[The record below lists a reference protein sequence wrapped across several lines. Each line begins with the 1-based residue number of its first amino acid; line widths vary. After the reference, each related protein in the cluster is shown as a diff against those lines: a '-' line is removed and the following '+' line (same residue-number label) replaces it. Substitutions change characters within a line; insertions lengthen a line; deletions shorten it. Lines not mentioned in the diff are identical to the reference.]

1 MKKKEHKRIHENSS
15 TPARETYEVTI
26 ERIVPGGY
34 GLAHADGKTIFV
46 SLAAKGD
53 RVIVRVEKDK
63 GAILFAS
70 IIELLEP
77 STLRQTPPCRY
88 FGRCGGC
95 DFQQMNY
102 AAQLEAKREII
113 TDCLQ
118 RIAKIEPPD
127 ELIVNPSPSEL
138 HYRTRAQWHYDDQRK
153 LFGYYEQSSRNVCDV
168 VECPILIPKLN
179 ETLKSFRALKQSDD
193 LPFDVKDFHAVAG
206 DEETSLLPEPDF
218 SPAKNINLE
227 INGFNYKFSAEVFF
241 QTNYELLP
249 SLIDYAIGDVPEGKT
264 ALDLFCGVGLFTL
277 PLAKKFERTVG
288 VEFSPQ
294 SISFARENARRA
306 NFENI
311 SFVCAGV
318 SDWLM
323 ENLDAIGEVDFIL
336 LDPPRAGAE
345 NKTIESI
352 IKLKPKRI
360 TYVSCDPATL
370 ARDLKKLIGGGF
382 TLEKI
387 AGFDL
392 FPQTHHVETIA
403 LLSNTSTKN

>member
-1 MKKKEHKRIHENSS
+1 MKKKEHKQKKENSS

-53 RVIVRVEKDK
+53 RAIVRVEKDK

-70 IIELLEP
+70 IVELLEP
-77 STLRQTPPCRY
+77 SPLRQTPPCRY

-102 AAQLEAKREII
+102 SAQLEAKREII
-113 TDCLQ
+113 IDCLQ
-118 RIAKIEPPD
+118 RIAKIEPPN
-127 ELIVNPSPSEL
+127 EIEVNPSPSEL
-138 HYRTRAQWHYDDQRK
+138 HYRTRAQWHYDNQRN

-168 VECPILIPKLN
+168 VECPILIPRLN
-179 ETLKSFRALKQSDD
+179 ATLKSFRALKQSDD

-206 DEETSLLPEPDF
+206 GEETSLLPEPDF

-227 INGFNYKFSAEVFF
+227 INGFNYSFSAEVFF

-249 SLIDYAIGDVPEGKT
+249 SLIDYAIGHMTDGKT

-277 PLAKKFERTVG
+277 PLAKKFERAVG

-294 SISFARENARRA
+294 SISFARENAKRA
-306 NFENI
+306 KLENI

-318 SDWLM
+318 SDWLK
-323 ENLDAIGEVDFIL
+323 ETVDEIGEVDFIL

-352 IKLKPKRI
+352 TKLKPKRI

-370 ARDLKKLIGGGF
+370 ARDLKKLINDGF

-392 FPQTHHVETIA
+392 FPQTHHVETVA
-403 LLSNTSTKN
+403 LLTRTSTKN